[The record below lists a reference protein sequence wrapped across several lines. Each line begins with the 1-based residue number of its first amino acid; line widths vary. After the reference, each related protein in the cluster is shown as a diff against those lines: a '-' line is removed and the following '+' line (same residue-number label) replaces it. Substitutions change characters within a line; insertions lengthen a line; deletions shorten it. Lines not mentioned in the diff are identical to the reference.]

1 VFTTWLDMS
10 IQSIIWCLVCDY
22 QYEYKTTDLL
32 HFIIFIMFNSK
43 NQKVYHDENINDD
56 DFNSSSVIDFGNIIN
71 N

>member
-1 VFTTWLDMS
+1 
-10 IQSIIWCLVCDY
+10 
-22 QYEYKTTDLL
+22 
-32 HFIIFIMFNSK
+32 MFNSK